1 MVVVDLAVV
10 LAVVVVV
17 DLVVVL
23 TVVVVVDLVVVLAVV
38 VVLVTFVVILAEVD
52 ITLSSR
58 DFLQGLFLITTP
70 PAEAL
75 GASSMSSFDMVVSVV
90 S

>member
-1 MVVVDLAVV
+1 M
-10 LAVVVVV
+10 
-17 DLVVVL
+17 
-23 TVVVVVDLVVVLAVV
+23 VDLVVVLAVV

-75 GASSMSSFDMVVSVV
+75 GASSKSSFDMVVSVV